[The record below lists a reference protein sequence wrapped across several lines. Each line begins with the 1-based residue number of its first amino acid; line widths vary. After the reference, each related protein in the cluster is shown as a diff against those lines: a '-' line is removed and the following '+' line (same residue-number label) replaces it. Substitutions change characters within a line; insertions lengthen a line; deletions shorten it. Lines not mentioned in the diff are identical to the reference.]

1 MNHDHTDHRAIPP
14 AGSDPYDRFAAD
26 PFAPTTPAPP
36 VGQPAPTAQPV
47 RHRWWMHVVPSPSP
61 CSPPAV
67 WTGAGRHCR
76 ARWAV
81 CSRALAC
88 CGCWRSNIESASL
101 NLKYPFGLSLSKPC
115 AALRQAQRERFK

>member
-47 RHRWWMHVVPSPSP
+47 RHRWWMHLLMCAPMLAVVGFLVDTCLLYTSDAADDLLS
-61 CSPPAV
+61 V
-67 WTGAGRHCR
+67 DLGGRR
-76 ARWAV
+76 
-81 CSRALAC
+81 L
-88 CGCWRSNIESASL
+88 I
-101 NLKYPFGLSLSKPC
+101 
-115 AALRQAQRERFK
+115 